1 MAHAAQQPL
10 SEEVLHLSA
19 YIAEAAARPLPE
31 AVAAKAR
38 LHLLDTFGAIV
49 SGTQLAAGRLGARF
63 AAQAGGVEE
72 ALAVGAGTLL
82 PAAQAAFANG
92 MAAHADETDD
102 SHLAGRCH
110 PGCAI
115 IPAALAVAERE
126 DADGA
131 ALLRAVVL
139 GYDVGVRVNLA
150 LGFPPPAEARH
161 STHSIGP
168 AFGAAA
174 ACAALLRLDQRQVR
188 HVLSYAAQQA
198 SGIPFWNRDP
208 YHVEKAFDFAAMPAR
223 NGALSALMVAAGLT
237 GTEDPLTGRHN
248 LFAAFGTRPDR
259 AALVDALGTRFEIEH
274 ASIKKWC
281 VGSPIQAVL
290 DAVVAITGG
299 APQDPALIGSV
310 TITMPDDRIHI
321 VDDRAMPDVCVQHL
335 AAVALLDGTVSFAAA
350 HDVARMQD
358 PAVRAL
364 RARVTLVPSAEL
376 TAAVPAR
383 QAIVAIA
390 GVDGRERR
398 HHARAVRG
406 TPENPMPRA
415 EVEAKSLDLLAPL
428 LGAPRATA
436 LVALLRGLNASTR
449 VRSLRPL
456 LRPPVANLEGAAP

>member
-1 MAHAAQQPL
+1 
-10 SEEVLHLSA
+10 
-19 YIAEAAARPLPE
+19 
-31 AVAAKAR
+31 
-38 LHLLDTFGAIV
+38 
-49 SGTQLAAGRLGARF
+49 
-63 AAQAGGVEE
+63 
-72 ALAVGAGTLL
+72 
-82 PAAQAAFANG
+82 
-92 MAAHADETDD
+92 
-102 SHLAGRCH
+102 
-110 PGCAI
+110 
-115 IPAALAVAERE
+115 
-126 DADGA
+126 
-131 ALLRAVVL
+131 
-139 GYDVGVRVNLA
+139 VRVNLA

-335 AAVALLDGTVSFAAA
+335 AAVALLDGTVRFAAA

>member
-1 MAHAAQQPL
+1 MAGAAPQPL
-10 SEEVLHLSA
+10 SEEVLRLSA
-19 YIAEAAARPLPE
+19 YIAEAAVRPLPE
-31 AVAAKAR
+31 TVAAKVR
-38 LHLLDTFGAIV
+38 LHLLDTLGAIV

-63 AAQAGGVEE
+63 AASTAGVEE

-82 PAAQAAFANG
+82 PAAQAAFANA

-126 DADGA
+126 DADGD

-174 ACAALLRLDQRQVR
+174 ACAALLRLNQQQVR

-237 GTEDPLTGRHN
+237 GTEDPLAGRHN
-248 LFAAFGTRPDR
+248 LFAAFATRPDR
-259 AALVDALGTRFEIEH
+259 AALVDALGERFEIER

-299 APQDPALIGSV
+299 APQDPAMIEAV

-321 VDDRAMPDVCVQHL
+321 VDDRSMPDVCVQHL
-335 AAVALLDGTVSFAAA
+335 AAIALLDGTVGFAAA
-350 HDVARMQD
+350 HDAARMQD

-364 RARVTLVPSAEL
+364 RARMTLVPSAEL

-383 QAIVAIA
+383 QAVVSIA
-390 GVDGRERR
+390 GADGRQRH

-415 EVEAKSLDLLAPL
+415 EVEAKALELKAPL
-428 LGAPRATA
+428 LGQPRATA
-436 LVALLRGLNASTR
+436 LIGLLRGLNASTR

-456 LRPPVANLEGAAP
+456 LRIEKELLHD